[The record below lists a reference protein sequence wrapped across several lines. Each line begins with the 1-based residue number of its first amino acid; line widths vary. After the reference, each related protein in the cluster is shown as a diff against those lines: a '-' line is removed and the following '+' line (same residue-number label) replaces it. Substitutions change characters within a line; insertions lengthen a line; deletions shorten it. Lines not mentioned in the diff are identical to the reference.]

1 MVFRKQLMK
10 IIFINRYFYPDQS
23 ATSQLLTDLAFDLSQ
38 DKNIHIIT
46 SSQRYDDPK
55 QKLPPFEIKNSIKIH
70 RLWTTRFGR
79 QRLLG
84 RAVDYLSFYFSAAWR
99 LWRLTSKG
107 DVVIAKTDPPLI
119 SVVAAVIVKLRGAR
133 LVNWL
138 QDIYPEIATS
148 LGVVGMR
155 RGPLLAILQWLRN
168 RSLRSA
174 LTNVVLGNLM
184 AKRLEQFGIASSKIR
199 IIPNWVDGD
208 HIQPIAKANNP
219 LTEKWGV
226 SKQFVVGYSGNM
238 GRAHEFA
245 TILEAAEK
253 LVEDKQ
259 IIFLFIGDGPMR
271 TWIKHEVQKRSL
283 TNVMFRPYQPR
294 EELSNSL
301 TVPDVH
307 LISLRSDLE
316 GLIVPSKFY
325 GIAAA
330 GRPSLYIG
338 DKAGEIPRI
347 LHRYDCGLTVS
358 EQDSD
363 ELANHIKRL
372 ANNPQHCQQMG
383 NNARD
388 IFEKLY
394 NKPIAF
400 GLWRQ
405 VLDIR

>member
-1 MVFRKQLMK
+1 MK

-55 QKLPPFEIKNSIKIH
+55 QKLPPFEIKNSIQIH

-99 LWRLTSKG
+99 LWRLTSKA
-107 DVVIAKTDPPLI
+107 DVVIAKTDPPFI
-119 SVVAAVIVKLRGAR
+119 SVVAAVIVKLRGAT
-133 LVNWL
+133 LINWL
-138 QDIYPEIATS
+138 QDVYPEIATS

-155 RGPLLAILQWLRN
+155 RGPLLSILQWLRN

-174 LTNVVLGNLM
+174 LTNVVLGHLM
-184 AKRLEQFGIASSKIR
+184 AKRLEQLGIASSKIR

-219 LTEKWGV
+219 LTEKWGL

-253 LVEDKQ
+253 LIEDKQ

-330 GRPSLYIG
+330 GRATLYIG

-347 LHRYDCGLTVS
+347 LDSNNCGLTIS

-363 ELANHIKRL
+363 DLANHIKRL
-372 ANNPQHCQQMG
+372 ANNPQSCQEMG